1 MKIYKFQY
9 ILFIS
14 LLCFAFVSCKK
25 TEQTPVLTHLT
36 LFNAMPG
43 QLRLLPSFRG
53 TEPLNRYYLAIL
65 FDYGVFNV
73 GGKYAIT
80 KEDQPLAI
88 YSYPDTL
95 SPDKPLFDLQLK
107 LKKGSINTLYFLG
120 KKENPDYLL
129 DTYLPPVHQAADS
142 TFGIRFINLSY
153 GSKPINVYLIKDG
166 ERKEV
171 EGLAYK
177 GITNFK
183 SYTATLKTGNYTFEF
198 RDQATQELLASYTT
212 TELEKPSENKWRFRN
227 FTIALIGLPG
237 ESSELLKQKTFL
249 FDNY

>member
-1 MKIYKFQY
+1 MKTFRLQY
-9 ILFIS
+9 ILIIS
-14 LLCFAFVSCKK
+14 LLCFTFVSCKK
-25 TEQTPVLTHLT
+25 TERAAVLTHLT

-43 QLRLLPSFRG
+43 ELRLLPSFRG
-53 TEPLNRYYLAIL
+53 TEPLDRYYLSTL
-65 FDYGVFNV
+65 FDYGIFNE

-95 SPDKPLFDLQLK
+95 EPNKPLFDLQLK
-107 LKKGSINTLYFLG
+107 LKQGSINTIYFLG
-120 KKENPDYLL
+120 KKESPDYLL
-129 DTYLPPVHQAADS
+129 DTYLPPVHQVADS
-142 TFGIRFINLSY
+142 TFGVRFMNLSY
-153 GSKPINVYLIKDG
+153 GSQPVNVYLIKDG

-177 GITNFK
+177 GLTDFK

-198 RDQATQELLASYTT
+198 RDQATQQLLASYTT
-212 TELEKPSENKWRFRN
+212 VELEKPSENKWRFRN

-237 ESSELLKQKTFL
+237 ESSGLLKQKTFL
-249 FDNY
+249 FNNY

>member
-1 MKIYKFQY
+1 MKTYKLRY

-14 LLCFAFVSCKK
+14 LLCFVSCKK
-25 TEQTPVLTHLT
+25 TEEATVLTHLT

-43 QLRLLPSFRG
+43 ELRLLPSFRG
-53 TEPLNRYYLAIL
+53 TEPLNRYYDATL
-65 FDYGVFNV
+65 FYYGTFNV
-73 GGKYAIT
+73 VGKYAIT

-95 SPDKPLFDLQLK
+95 VPSKPLFDLQLK

-120 KKENPDYLL
+120 KKEAPDYLL

-142 TFGIRFINLSY
+142 TFGVRFMNLSY
-153 GSKPINVYLIKDG
+153 GSQPVNVYLIKDG
-166 ERKEV
+166 VRSAV

-177 GITNFK
+177 GITDFK
-183 SYTATLKTGNYTFEF
+183 SYAATLKTGNYTFEF
-198 RDQATQELLASYTT
+198 RDQATQQLLGSYTT